1 VGTELD
7 EGIRRGLGGTRIRQR
22 GLRCALGALLGIVIA
37 LFTAA
42 GAQALTLS
50 SVDNT
55 AALAG
60 SAVSAAASLASTA
73 RSLAAPTA
81 AAISLPS
88 ATSAGSPP
96 AASGPASA
104 GGGSPAHASVPT
116 QARALVESVR
126 TTISGSSSG
135 GTAAEGSLPANPV
148 PTGATHPQPVAAS
161 SLAQDTVSALMRAG
175 LTSGRSGSDPVPATA
190 TPPWPVAGAGGPN
203 LGSAIISVSGRLTG
217 PRVGFVPGLLSALD
231 GSHPGQGAAA
241 LSGPAGQL
249 LPVLL
254 GTPPG
259 PGRRLAAAGVGA
271 RAGAS
276 KRLGELSAARRSR
289 QPLLLPASGPPPAAQ
304 SSAGRAPAGPV
315 SRGRASAG
323 RSVRRR
329 AAGATPLPA
338 TPAPLAPAPV
348 PAGVAAAAGPGTGL
362 GGTAVVLFVIAAI
375 WLLHL
380 LGGRIPLEATAW
392 RETLLSLRLERPG

>member
-1 VGTELD
+1 M
-7 EGIRRGLGGTRIRQR
+7 
-22 GLRCALGALLGIVIA
+22 GALLGVVVIA
-37 LFTAA
+37 LLTAA

-88 ATSAGSPP
+88 ATSAGSTP
-96 AASGPASA
+96 AASGPAAA
-104 GGGSPAHASVPT
+104 GGGSPAPASVPT
-116 QARALVESVR
+116 RARPLVEPMR

-161 SLAQDTVSALMRAG
+161 SLAQDTVSALQRAG
-175 LTSGRSGSDPVPATA
+175 LTSGRSGSDPVPTTA

-203 LGSAIISVSGRLTG
+203 LGSEIISGSGRVIG

-231 GSHPGQGAAA
+231 GSSGRGAAA
-241 LSGPAGQL
+241 LSGPAGKL

-259 PGRRLAAAGVGA
+259 PGRGSAGPGVGA

-276 KRLGELSAARRSR
+276 KRLGELSAARRPR

-304 SSAGRAPAGPV
+304 SSAGRGPAGPV
-315 SRGRASAG
+315 SRRRASAR
-323 RSVRRR
+323 RSVRRG

-338 TPAPLAPAPV
+338 TPAPLVPAPV
-348 PAGVAAAAGPGTGL
+348 PAGVAAAAGLGTGL